1 MPIYEYAC
9 QDCGHN
15 FEKLQRISD
24 DPVRDCPSCE
34 AEGTV
39 KKLVSQTSFVLKG
52 GGWYSDHYGLKGGGG
67 ESSSTESSASEST
80 APSSGAS
87 SSASSSG
94 SGASGDGSTSA
105 GSSGGS
111 TSSDSGE

>member
-9 QDCGHN
+9 QECGYN
-15 FEKLQRISD
+15 FEKLQRISE

-34 AEGTV
+34 SKGTV

-52 GGWYSDHYGLKGGGG
+52 GGWYADHYGLKSGGGG
-67 ESSSTESSASEST
+67 SSSSGDSASSSSGSD
-80 APSSGAS
+80 ASSGAS
-87 SSASSSG
+87 TTSSTGSGTSSS
-94 SGASGDGSTSA
+94 

-111 TSSDSGE
+111 SSSETGD